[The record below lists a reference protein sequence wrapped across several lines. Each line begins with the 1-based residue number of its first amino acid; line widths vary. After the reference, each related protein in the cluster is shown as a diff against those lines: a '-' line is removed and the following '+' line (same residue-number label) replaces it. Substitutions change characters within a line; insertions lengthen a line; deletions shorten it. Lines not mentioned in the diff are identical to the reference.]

1 MENLVGRTA
10 EQAQIQACIN
20 SGRSEFVVVYGRRR
34 IGKTFLIRRFFN
46 DRYDFSF
53 VGKHNVSK
61 KQQLEEFAKTLQQYS
76 KSSYAPE
83 LKDWNDAFDCLKK
96 HLGAIRRKGKKVA
109 FFDEMPWMD
118 SQKSNFVSEL
128 ENFWNGWAAM
138 SDDILFIACGS
149 ATSWIV
155 DKIRRALQSCYAE
168 NISSSFPSVRSR
180 AIS

>member
-1 MENLVGRTA
+1 
-10 EQAQIQACIN
+10 
-20 SGRSEFVVVYGRRR
+20 
-34 IGKTFLIRRFFN
+34 
-46 DRYDFSF
+46 
-53 VGKHNVSK
+53 
-61 KQQLEEFAKTLQQYS
+61 
-76 KSSYAPE
+76 
-83 LKDWNDAFDCLKK
+83 
-96 HLGAIRRKGKKVA
+96 
-109 FFDEMPWMD
+109 MD